1 MKKPEKTLSF
11 NGYEIAFKLST
22 YRENGV
28 LALIAYEYT
37 SFGCAY
43 EYGVVSV
50 NIDDLVFG
58 PTMTY
63 IDENNHP
70 GMARFLVDNGIAK
83 YVGYVGHSGYCQ
95 YPLVNINFDELKKYY
110 ISEDDEDIDIFYDNL
125 IKDFLISHEDD
136 EEEIENQ
143 IEGPDEAD
151 DNVQSFFNF
160 LDECKE
166 LDDEYKNEAS
176 DDKNVEDESSNMNSK
191 AIFMSILTGTC
202 KNTIDAYADLTAALK
217 AEALRDIAIEEGEN

>member
-37 SFGCAY
+37 TYGCPY

-50 NIDDLVFG
+50 NIEDLVFG

-63 IDENNHP
+63 IDENNHK
-70 GMARFLVDNGIAK
+70 GMAQFLVDNGIAT
-83 YVGYVGHSGYCQ
+83 YVGYTGFSGYCQ
-95 YPLVNINFDELKKYY
+95 YPLVNINFDELKKYH
-110 ISEDDEDIDIFYDNL
+110 ISEDDEDVDVFFDNL
-125 IKDFLISHEDD
+125 IKDFLIRHKDD

-143 IEGPDEAD
+143 AEGPDEED
-151 DNVQSFFNF
+151 DNVQSFFDF

-166 LDDEYKNEAS
+166 WDEHENETS
-176 DDKNVEDESSNMNSK
+176 DDKDVDDEFSDKSSK
-191 AIFMSILTGTC
+191 AIFMSILTGTR
-202 KNTIDAYADLTAALK
+202 KDTLEAFADFTAALK
-217 AEALRDIAIEEGEN
+217 AEARRDIAMEEGDC